1 MTIAMTMTMTMI
13 NTVTL
18 TVTVT
23 INICSSSSSR
33 YCRSSASVPMC
44 LPPLKPNSPFSNIP
58 ILNTRHRGLH
68 AYWPSVTDTLK
79 YPAQMFGKYN
89 MFDRETEEA
98 WKWVWK
104 IVEGAFSRH
113 LNAAEVNMGML
124 TSSWNY
130 ISENHDI
137 EHLSDKF
144 FESLFQRAPGLQRL
158 FVKPKKTMV
167 VMFAKAM
174 ELIVK
179 SVSDTAVLEVDLK
192 AIAMRHIKYDIGQE
206 HLTTFGEVLIQTLG
220 DVVGVENWDE
230 DTAAAWADMYGHVA
244 QVFNHVI
251 STGRNLVSKALAT
264 GSPEEVAKALD
275 NSPRNKRVLAA
286 LEIDVDDSAVSPI
299 VWSLAEGQIAVAGA
313 LIKDILAIRGD
324 RDNYYYGRQLL
335 WAKLP
340 FIVPMLVEKAV
351 QILPIFLD
359 GHLWVSRFME
369 HGSHRRVNYY
379 IKELYGDPYVPGNA
393 NPYATTIG
401 VFITKLPESELA
413 NFGHPCISA
422 VINLKWDLFGRRDFF
437 LGQLLN
443 IVSLLLSSM
452 YLQIG
457 PDYAMISLILALM
470 QLAAAALRL
479 VMYLLLVIK
488 QYGAGNATKYKL
500 LFISIKVPFILQ
512 DFFTLLNLVSS
523 CFVVALFGL
532 TYTANPFGWKELL
545 DPSYNPYDA
554 AVHRRLLASTDE
566 DWAATHDLHALE
578 VWADIAAFT
587 TCLLW
592 LQMAELFKAS
602 RGTSSLI
609 FAISAIMNE
618 VARFCIVLGCWAVGF
633 SAILYFIKVGA
644 RLEEGHE
651 IHDALNIDLHFRDSG
666 NLGAL
671 VYYVIMS
678 SLGLTGIDV
687 IMESGWLVRLVY
699 AICILST
706 VIVTL
711 NLLVSTMVSLYEH
724 LQKGFNELANRSRAE
739 LVVRA
744 EQALSLSHRQKL
756 FDGLGFEDRLDFEV
770 MDDGPAGG
778 IQRLVPAKELKHPS
792 YNLLDRVERYAG
804 SSNPTEMWEAHECIS
819 KGTDINEMFGM
830 GSMNRNNACNEA
842 MKMAMSNLE
851 RVSEE
856 LFALKQGT
864 MGRLNDDG
872 ASQAASSAQSGM
884 TADQQEDA
892 QEGKEDDHEEDHE
905 DDFPDVPKPPEPE
918 PEQEAAPEPELRDVS
933 TDELTKHSAEESLW
947 MVIGGVVHDAT
958 AMLQWHPGGKQLLLD
973 NCGPNDAEE
982 AFNEAHTGPSL
993 TIAKATLKA
1002 LPKIGK
1008 FDASAAAAAAAV
1020 PVPPPPGTKPT
1031 SPPAPRRHSSPKQ
1044 DVSSGPLDNS
1054 FTMPTP
1060 PPPSTKPNSPPAPRR
1075 HSPQQDITSSTSD
1088 EPEF

>member
-1 MTIAMTMTMTMI
+1 M
-13 NTVTL
+13 
-18 TVTVT
+18 
-23 INICSSSSSR
+23 
-33 YCRSSASVPMC
+33 
-44 LPPLKPNSPFSNIP
+44 
-58 ILNTRHRGLH
+58 H

-144 FESLFQRAPGLQRL
+144 FESLFQRAPGLKKL

-192 AIAMRHIKYDIGQE
+192 AIAMRHIKYDIGQQ
-206 HLTTFGEVLIQTLG
+206 HLTAFGEVLIQTLG

-275 NSPRNKRVLAA
+275 KSPRNKRVLAA

-324 RDNYYYGRQLL
+324 RENYYYGRQLL

-379 IKELYGDPYVPGNA
+379 IKELYGDPYVPENA

-401 VFITKLPESELA
+401 VFISKLPESELA

-422 VINLKWDLFGRRDFF
+422 VINLKWELFGRRDFF
-437 LGQLLN
+437 LGQLVN
-443 IVSLLLSSM
+443 IVSLLLSTV

-479 VMYLLLVIK
+479 IMDSHLMIK
-488 QYGAGNATKYKL
+488 QYRAGNATKYKL
-500 LFISIKVPFILQ
+500 LFMSIDVPFLLQ
-512 DFFTLLNLVSS
+512 DFFTQLNLVSS
-523 CFVVALFGL
+523 CFVVALFGV

-566 DWAATHDLHALE
+566 DWAATHDLHELE

-592 LQMAELFKAS
+592 LNLVELFKAS
-602 RGTSSLI
+602 NETSSLI

-618 VARFCIVLGCWAVGF
+618 VARFCIVLGCWTVGF

-671 VYYVIMS
+671 VYYVLMS

-687 IMESGWLVRLVY
+687 IMESGWLVRMVY
-699 AICILST
+699 ALSILST

-711 NLLVSTMVSLYEH
+711 NLLVSTMVSLYERLH
-724 LQKGFNELANRSRAE
+724 KGFNELALRSRAE

-756 FDGLGFEDRLDFEV
+756 FDGLGFEDRLDFED

-778 IQRLVPAKELKHPS
+778 IQCLVSAKELKHPS

-830 GSMNRNNACNEA
+830 GSMSSNTACNEA
-842 MKMAMSNLE
+842 MKLAMSNLT
-851 RVSEE
+851 VVTEE
-856 LFALKQGT
+856 MFALKQEYLT
-864 MGRLNDDG
+864 YIDDDG
-872 ASQAASSAQSGM
+872 GSQAASSEMA
-884 TADQQEDA
+884 ADQQEDA
-892 QEGKEDDHEEDHE
+892 HEDDQEEAHE
-905 DDFPDVPKPPEPE
+905 DDFAEVPKPRALDPRP
-918 PEQEAAPEPELRDVS
+918 QSTPEPELRDVS
-933 TDELTKHSAEESLW
+933 IDEFAKHSSEESLW
-947 MVIGGVVHDAT
+947 MVVGGVVHDAT
-958 AMLQWHPGGKQLLLD
+958 TLMQWHPGGKQLLLD
-973 NCGPNDAEE
+973 NCGPKDAEK
-982 AFNEAHTGPSL
+982 AFNQAHTGPSL
-993 TIAKATLKA
+993 TIAKATLKVM
-1002 LPKIGK
+1002 PKIGK
-1008 FDASAAAAAAAV
+1008 FDASAAPAV
-1020 PVPPPPGTKPT
+1020 PVPPPPSTKPN

-1044 DVSSGPLDNS
+1044 DVSSVPIDNS
-1054 FTMPTP
+1054 FAMPTP
-1060 PPPSTKPNSPPAPRR
+1060 PPPSMKQPNSPPAPRR
-1075 HSPQQDITSSTSD
+1075 HSPQQDITSSPNE